1 MSFYSGIAIA
11 ECGEELVQIPNT
23 FAFTNPHAYVSLG
36 APYGRR
42 SPYYLRSGVLE
53 RLELA
58 LHNLQTQ
65 YPKWRIKIF
74 DAYRP
79 VAVQEFMVNY
89 TKLTLAKAQNLDIDD
104 PIQERELLE
113 QVYNFWA
120 VPSLDPT
127 SPPPHSTGAAVDV
140 TLVDENNCEID
151 MGGEIDEIGDHS
163 FPKFYE
169 ASTNSEEIKFNY
181 HRQLLADCMSNAGF
195 QRHPHE
201 WWHFSYGDQMWC
213 YLNNLESASVQSG
226 SKPDASESARYGRV

>member
-11 ECGEELVQIPNT
+11 ECGEELVQIPDT
-23 FAFTNPHAYVSLG
+23 FAFTNPHLYVSLG
-36 APYGRR
+36 APYGER

-58 LHNLQTQ
+58 LQNLQTQ

-89 TKLTLAKAQNLDIDD
+89 TKLTLAKAQNLDVND
-104 PIQERELLE
+104 PSQERELLE
-113 QVYNFWA
+113 QVYKFWA

-140 TLVDENNCEID
+140 TLVDQNNCEID
-151 MGGEIDEIGDHS
+151 MGGAIDEISERS
-163 FPKFYE
+163 FPDFYRSE
-169 ASTNSEEIKFNY
+169 GIQNSFAK
-181 HRQLLADCMSNAGF
+181 HRYLLAGCMTNAGF
-195 QRHPHE
+195 QRHPNE

-213 YLNNLESASVQSG
+213 FANLDK
-226 SKPDASESARYGRV
+226 SKVANYGRV